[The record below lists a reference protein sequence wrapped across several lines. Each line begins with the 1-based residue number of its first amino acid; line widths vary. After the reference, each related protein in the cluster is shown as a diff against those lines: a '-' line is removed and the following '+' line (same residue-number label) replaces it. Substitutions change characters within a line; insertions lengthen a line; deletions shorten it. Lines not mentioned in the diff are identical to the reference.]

1 MIAETPTYTASEL
14 VTIIVAVFGGL
25 VTLVGALFAGW
36 AALKAGQ
43 AKKEVVETK
52 AAVVETKEQVV
63 AVHAIV
69 EGVATAVATMNDLT
83 MGQLADQNET
93 RRIVEIPK
101 DKRTD
106 AEKDHLAVVPEKPTP

>member
-1 MIAETPTYTASEL
+1 MIAEIPTYTASEL

-43 AKKEVVETK
+43 AKKEVVETR
-52 AAVVETKEQVV
+52 AVVTETKEQVV

-69 EGVATAVATMNDLT
+69 EGVATSVATMNDLT

-93 RRIVEIPK
+93 RRIGEIPK